1 MHADDAAINQ
11 FVQMV
16 IACSSVFYRFQS
28 LCNDTATISQCYI
41 VHIGLFQDG
50 RYYPRASDTSLPMDK
65 SIYTREYAALLRLL
79 RKAREDAGMTQVA
92 LAEALAEAL
101 GTSQSFVNKVEQ
113 GDRRLDV
120 IQLRTIITVFG
131 LILPDFSR
139 RLERAITSEG
149 VGRR

>member
-1 MHADDAAINQ
+1 
-11 FVQMV
+11 
-16 IACSSVFYRFQS
+16 
-28 LCNDTATISQCYI
+28 
-41 VHIGLFQDG
+41 
-50 RYYPRASDTSLPMDK
+50 MDK